1 MIQIENIEKS
11 KIETTPYEWCF
22 IDDLF
27 SNEDKRH
34 LSSTYPMDHFKSVN
48 GYDGEKSYVY
58 ECRNLIHMGAGM
70 ASFSDDLNTVW
81 VKLAQDLLSDQYRLA
96 LSKLCQKDLS
106 LVPMEVNIFHYSPGT
121 WMGPHVDLKDKI
133 VTHVIYFN
141 QTWDDSQGG
150 CLSILNSNDPG
161 DLFRRISPITG
172 HSVVLVRSNHSWHA
186 VEKVKQNI
194 DQSRRSMTV
203 TFYHPGSVSTMW
215 PPNDTSELHMVK
227 SKKSEG
233 GFFKRIKNKFY
244 FDTPFKPLL
253 NREPTGFT

>member
-1 MIQIENIEKS
+1 M
-11 KIETTPYEWCF
+11 
-22 IDDLF
+22 
-27 SNEDKRH
+27 
-34 LSSTYPMDHFKSVN
+34 
-48 GYDGEKSYVY
+48 
-58 ECRNLIHMGAGM
+58 
-70 ASFSDDLNTVW
+70 
-81 VKLAQDLLSDQYRLA
+81 
-96 LSKLCQKDLS
+96 
-106 LVPMEVNIFHYSPGT
+106 
-121 WMGPHVDLKDKI
+121 
-133 VTHVIYFN
+133 
-141 QTWDDSQGG
+141 
-150 CLSILNSNDPG
+150 
-161 DLFRRISPITG
+161 
-172 HSVVLVRSNHSWHA
+172 VLVRSNHSWHA

>member
-150 CLSILNSNDPG
+150 C
-161 DLFRRISPITG
+161 
-172 HSVVLVRSNHSWHA
+172 
-186 VEKVKQNI
+186 
-194 DQSRRSMTV
+194 
-203 TFYHPGSVSTMW
+203 
-215 PPNDTSELHMVK
+215 
-227 SKKSEG
+227 
-233 GFFKRIKNKFY
+233 
-244 FDTPFKPLL
+244 
-253 NREPTGFT
+253 